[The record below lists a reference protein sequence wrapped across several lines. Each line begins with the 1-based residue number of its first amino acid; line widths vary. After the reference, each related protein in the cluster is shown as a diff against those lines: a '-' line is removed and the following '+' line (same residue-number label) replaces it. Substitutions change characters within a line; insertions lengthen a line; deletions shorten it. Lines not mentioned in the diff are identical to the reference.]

1 MASSLSVENT
11 VKAII
16 RKIIRRPDLEL
27 AASSNFKDMKADS
40 LDVVQILV
48 AIEDTYGIEI
58 KDEDIKNIPNIGEFI
73 KHIEEKVAAKSKNA
87 AVKG

>member
-1 MASSLSVENT
+1 MASSLSVEET
-11 VKAII
+11 VKGII

-27 AASSNFKDMKADS
+27 AMTSNFKDMKADS

-48 AIEDTYGIEI
+48 AIEDAYGIEL

-73 KHIEEKVAAKSKNA
+73 KHIEQKVAEKAK
-87 AVKG
+87 